1 MLDNGLRLSFKGE
14 IYYIW
19 ETTKLMIFSEKTL
32 SEVMEVLRQRG
43 YTYDFN
49 LLEENISYKKD
60 GEKVNISDIVID
72 KVYRFTGMSDLD
84 DESTLYAM
92 RNTKDGSLG
101 VFVNGY
107 GIYSD
112 EGANKIL
119 KQIPIYE
126 DDEDD
131 WCK

>member
-1 MLDNGLRLSFKGE
+1 
-14 IYYIW
+14 
-19 ETTKLMIFSEKTL
+19 MIFSEKTL
-32 SEVMEVLRQRG
+32 SEVMEVLRKRG

-92 RNTKDGSLG
+92 RNTKDGTLG

-112 EGANKIL
+112 AAANKIL